1 MKNRS
6 FLHLG
11 QSPIV
16 TARRAST
23 LLEEEEE
30 ATSMGSA
37 QVALSMPLG
46 ELSVLYK
53 EVAKTKKNVVYE
65 PNSSQY
71 LGKL

>member
-1 MKNRS
+1 MTNRS

-11 QSPIV
+11 QSPA
-16 TARRAST
+16 ARRAST

-46 ELSVLYK
+46 LSGGIRGG
-53 EVAKTKKNVVYE
+53 ENIHRFCE

-71 LGKL
+71 REV